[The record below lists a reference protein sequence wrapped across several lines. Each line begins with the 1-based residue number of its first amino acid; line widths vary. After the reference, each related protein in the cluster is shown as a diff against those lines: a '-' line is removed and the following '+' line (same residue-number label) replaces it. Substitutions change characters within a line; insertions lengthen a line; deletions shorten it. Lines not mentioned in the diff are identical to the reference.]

1 MGYNYEV
8 AGEELAKTFEK
19 FAQMSKERADL
30 ENKIVLSTYERRQ
43 KLNDEEA
50 KYKRDREAKKEDRD
64 HLDPL
69 KQVQL
74 EIQKRKLK
82 DMEALDGL
90 FSQEFGQSKMPNF
103 SLSGAMAQDGGMA
116 APTEAQVSPRFENP
130 PLPMPQ
136 SKKSTKTPSHKDAYS
151 LAVKMANDKYGV
163 TDKRTGKRPPVS
175 LDKIK
180 EFLPVAKKFLESG
193 EMDESLLPQP
203 PEATV
208 KGKEAPMTYAP
219 GAEPDALTPQA
230 VGPNDIRAKRFPNK
244 FKYYPETEQERAGKT
259 PDKFGFRVGTIKT
272 TPKGRFRYIGNNIW
286 SIVK

>member
-19 FAQMSKERADL
+19 FAKMSQQRADL
-30 ENKIVLSTYERRQ
+30 EHKIVLSAYERRQ
-43 KLNDEEA
+43 KQDDEEA
-50 KYKRDREAKKEDRD
+50 KYKRDRDAKKEDRD

-82 DMEALDGL
+82 DMQALDGL

-103 SLSGAMAQDGGMA
+103 SLTGAMAQDGGMA
-116 APTEAQVSPRFENP
+116 APSAAPVSPRFENP
-130 PLPMPQ
+130 PLPMSQ
-136 SKKSTKTPSHKDAYS
+136 SKKSIKTPSHKDAYA
-151 LAVKMANDKYGV
+151 LAVKMANDKYGAI
-163 TDKRTGKRPPVS
+163 DKRTGRRVLVS

-193 EMDESLLPQP
+193 EMDESLLPKP
-203 PEATV
+203 PETTV
-208 KGKEAPMTYAP
+208 KGKEAAMSYAP

-230 VGPNDIRAKRFPNK
+230 VGPNDPRAKRFPNK

-259 PDKFGFRVGTIKT
+259 PDKFGFRVGSIQT
-272 TPKGRFRYIGNNIW
+272 TPKGRFRYVGNNIW
-286 SIVK
+286 SLVK